1 MTTEATV
8 LLDAAFSAYE
18 GGPDAPNDHY
28 QLTTQITNPEGLHAD
43 IYKKKNSN
51 DYIISF
57 RGTETS
63 QVNDIYT
70 NANLGWLQYEKSQR
84 DIQKTIKSLL
94 ADGNKID
101 ITGHSLGGALAQ
113 FAAYD
118 LAKEAKESGNSE
130 LLNQISLT
138 TWNALG
144 GVWGLQRNGGYDPSV
159 AAGLTARHY
168 YRFDDL
174 VARLGRG
181 HVGGEMLRL
190 NDPEGLMARVFDA
203 HMDQE
208 LRESLQAGAIAKADP
223 WYFNT
228 MDSSQVIAAALYA
241 VHIGRDANLGMKE
254 MLSMLFPSPGIQ
266 ALQATADAAEIL
278 ISAIVQDIYVITLE
292 GETQRIETEELI
304 RRETATASFDLLK
317 SILSAVQQWASFIQ
331 AQGTE
336 FIQRLT
342 APLLELGHMLIAHQ
356 ASTQGNL
363 SELQIWEK
371 EQRFADDL
379 AAIIGGPSLG
389 HCLPG
394 HPTLAGYDGILSAHL
409 EQLNPYRCPLVLD
422 LDGDGLRTLALSS
435 SGVRFDL
442 NSDGNAEAT
451 GWIAAS
457 EALLVRDRNGDGRI
471 DSGRELFGD
480 HTLLRNGEQA
490 EHGFAALADLDSN
503 RDGQIDARDTAWG
516 ELGLWRDSNSNGSLD
531 SGEWLTLS
539 SQSITSLGLT
549 FSPGSGL
556 DAQGNDLRLAGHYTR
571 QDGSQRLLADVW
583 LATGAASITPGTSAA
598 AMPISS
604 SRWTDIGG
612 MGRVTGLAEVL
623 KTDSSGRLQQL
634 LDQWLQAD
642 TTQRPSLLAEI
653 AFSWAGITGPAAPTG
668 SLLIDARIPAALHAF
683 SNDRFINTTWDLN
696 DERTVTVLQN
706 SFEALCRQIGTLLDA
721 QQILSPLW
729 SRAIRVD
736 REGLPQLDPARFEL
750 ALQDQLSRSLS
761 DEQLMAAGRAL
772 RGHPLVSDVLMQGL
786 RARALENL
794 SQPDRRL
801 WLLQA
806 PKRQPSSSLQ
816 EWIWNQGETELIE
829 AGVDGG
835 GTLSGGGGDDVVLGS
850 EHPDTI
856 ISDSG
861 NDLIL
866 AGQGDDIITAGDGA
880 VNNTIVGGA
889 GNDNLSLHY
898 GRNTLIY
905 ELGDGIDTLNGNTN
919 RAGNTLILGADIK
932 ADSIRLTKSDTD
944 VSLEFATPGSS
955 IRLQNVISRNTFN
968 EANSAL
974 NEIRFNDGSSWSPQ
988 DLKDLL
994 LRGDAADNQILGF
1007 SNADTIRGE
1016 GGHDSLFGKDG
1027 NDLLLGGS
1035 GNDTLNG
1042 EGGSDR
1048 LEGGDGDDVL
1058 AVRNIG
1064 GEDTLLGG
1072 GGRNQF
1078 LHSRGDA
1085 LLAANPEGGSASS
1098 NTLEFSLI
1106 APENLIL
1113 ERQGN
1118 LLKLSYKNVSL
1129 AGFSTIKVE
1138 DFFRDFTVLNR
1149 WNPVQFIS
1157 FGSGTRWDAR
1167 TLASRFPNSFMGS
1180 SADNKLSGRDSDDW
1194 LDGMEGHDSLQGL
1207 AGHDTLQGGSGNDT
1221 LIGGLGNDLLIGSDG
1236 LDTASWA
1243 GTTTAVQ
1250 VDLSLQGPQDSG
1262 AGLDS
1267 LLGIEHL
1274 LGGSGHDRLLGDDG
1288 ANRLE
1293 GGDGDDTLDGGGGN
1307 DTLVGGNQVRGDTA
1321 SYARA
1326 AASVTVNLALTA
1338 LQNTGG
1344 AGSDQLSGIEHLLG
1358 SSHGDV
1364 LTGSSGANRLE
1375 GGDGN
1380 DTLQGGTGVDTLIGG
1395 EGADVFLITSSAD
1408 AGTGSSRDWILDLG
1422 AADRLDLSAIDARS
1436 DLSGN
1441 QAFTWIG
1448 SAAFT
1453 ALGQLRYT
1461 RLSNGN
1467 GLLEGNCTGNLA
1479 ADFQLELS
1487 GAPDLAGGSLVLL

>member
-1 MTTEATV
+1 MTTDATV
-8 LLDAAFSAYE
+8 LLDAAFASYTHEIPPSGYTYAKKIIKNE
-18 GGPDAPNDHY
+18 
-28 QLTTQITNPEGLHAD
+28 EGLHAE
-43 IYKKKNSN
+43 IYQKIGSQ
-51 DYIISF
+51 DYIVSF
-57 RGTETS
+57 RGTDKAL
-63 QVNDIYT
+63 NDVST
-70 NANLGWLQYEKSQR
+70 DANLGWPQYDKSR
-84 DIQKTIKSLL
+84 EEIQGILREIINE
-94 ADGNKID
+94 GGRVD

-118 LAKEAKESGNSE
+118 LARVARESGNSE
-130 LLNQISLT
+130 PLNRVSLT

-144 GVWGLQRNGGYDPSV
+144 AAWGLQRNGGYDPTV
-159 AAGLTARHY
+159 MNGVNARHY
-168 YRFDDL
+168 YRFDDV
-174 VARLGRG
+174 VARLGKG

-190 NDPEGLMARVFDA
+190 DDPEGDVAGIVAA
-203 HMDQE
+203 HLRGE
-208 LRESLQAGAIAKADP
+208 LSQSLQAGSITKASP
-223 WYFNT
+223 KYF
-228 MDSSQVIAAALYA
+228 DLHDISQMV
-241 VHIGRDANLGMKE
+241 
-254 MLSMLFPSPGIQ
+254 
-266 ALQATADAAEIL
+266 AAEL
-278 ISAIVQDIYVITLE
+278 LLGTLRLLE
-292 GETQRIETEELI
+292 RGET
-304 RRETATASFDLLK
+304 FDGAMR
-317 SILSAVQQWASFIQ
+317 ILSANATLPMGSILFVAEDLGEIAGEIYSLHGYAFAQDLARGILSGIQQLRQILVDSWKIGA
-331 AQGTE
+331 
-336 FIQRLT
+336 
-342 APLLELGHMLIAHQ
+342 
-356 ASTQGNL
+356 
-363 SELQIWEK
+363 ELQAW
-371 EQRFADDL
+371 
-379 AAIIGGPSLG
+379 AIHQHVLLGAESILGELPGG

-583 LATGAASITPGTSAA
+583 LATGAASTTPGTSAA

-1048 LEGGDGDDVL
+1048 LEGGEGDDVL

-1129 AGFSTIKVE
+1129 AGFSMIKVE

-1395 EGADVFLITSSAD
+1395 EGADVFLITSPAD